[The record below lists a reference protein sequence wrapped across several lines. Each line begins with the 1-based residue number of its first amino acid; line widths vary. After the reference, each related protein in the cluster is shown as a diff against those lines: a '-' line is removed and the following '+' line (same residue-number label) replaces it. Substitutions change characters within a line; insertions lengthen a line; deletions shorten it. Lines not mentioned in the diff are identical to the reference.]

1 MLLKKLDFRITKL
14 IYTPVHL
21 PLIMMQFL
29 QIVINPEAFGV
40 WIPLATGLTI
50 GLIYALASAA
60 RRAR

>member
-1 MLLKKLDFRITKL
+1 
-14 IYTPVHL
+14 
-21 PLIMMQFL
+21 MMQFL

-60 RRAR
+60 RKAR